1 VHLVLVQDS
10 WLEVGV
16 VFKPLYVLTESHF
29 PSAFVGLAVMVILF
43 PVPGYVAKMIQSVQK
58 EKMDKVGPDF
68 ILFIL
73 MWCLSQPQT
82 DARVQ
87 TVTESK
93 CIMRAQRV

>member
-16 VFKPLYVLTESHF
+16 VFKPLCVQTERHF
-29 PSAFVGLAVMVILF
+29 SSAFVGLAVMVILF

-58 EKMDKVGPDF
+58 EKMDKVSLDF
-68 ILFIL
+68 TSFIP

-93 CIMRAQRV
+93 CIMRP